1 MATKKRYEALRD
13 EILAHIKKHG
23 LKQHDQ
29 LPTVRELIA
38 NFHYSYATV
47 HRTLIEMENEGIITK
62 KHGKGLYVN
71 RVPSKMMSSKS
82 VALIIPK
89 DFSAHRIMLDILS
102 GVRDALEKAKISML
116 VSISNMSHEKE
127 KETVDKLLSKHVDGM
142 IIFLED
148 HYKED
153 YSHIVRLKE
162 MNYPFVLIDRHIP
175 QLQTDYVVINNVETM
190 IRVCSYLRYNR
201 SCDEIVFVPSN
212 DSSIAASSSDE
223 KLLGFKRAIH
233 MLYGRSEETI
243 IAVEDL
249 VETID
254 TLCKRYRNLGVCLN
268 HDTMIPDLHRKLAA
282 AGKTVPANC
291 HIFGYNNSYEK
302 PFYPTVEQ
310 FNDEV
315 GRKAAEILI
324 AKLKDPTRPL
334 QQMRLEAKLI
344 LPNGNGEYSMED

>member
-1 MATKKRYEALRD
+1 MAAKKKYETLRN
-13 EILAHIKKHG
+13 EIIAHIKKHG

-38 NFHYSYATV
+38 NFSYSYATV
-47 HRTLIEMENEGIITK
+47 HRALIEMQNEGVITK
-62 KHGKGLYVN
+62 RHGKGLYVN
-71 RVPSKMMSSKS
+71 RVPSKAMNNKN

-102 GVRDALEKAKISML
+102 GVRNALEKANISLL

-127 KETVDKLLSKHVDGM
+127 KETVDKLLDKHVDGM

-162 MNYPFVLIDRHIP
+162 KNYPFVLIDRYIP
-175 QLQTDYVVINNVETM
+175 EFETDYVIINNKDAM
-190 IRVCSYLRYNR
+190 ARVCSYLRYNR
-201 SCDEIVFVPSN
+201 ACEEIVFIPSN

-223 KLLGFKRAIH
+223 KLLGYKSSIR
-233 MLYGRSEETI
+233 MLYGRDEGT
-243 IAVEDL
+243 VMMLEDF
-249 VETID
+249 VDKIG
-254 TLCKRYRNLGVCLN
+254 TLCTRYKNVGVCLN
-268 HDTMIPDLHRKLAA
+268 HDTMIPDLHRKLAE
-282 AGKTVPANC
+282 AGKTIPANC
-291 HIFGYNNSYEK
+291 HFFGYNNSYEK

-310 FNDEV
+310 SNDQM

-324 AKLKDPTRPL
+324 EKLKHANRPLTQIRLNAKLV
-334 QQMRLEAKLI
+334 